1 MPVNMKGKVHPKMKN
16 NLVDGNQVSE
26 TRIRPVWSHLINF
39 SFFFF
44 FLHGKTSPQPC
55 QLFSKMLPRSFVV
68 NLLKCSMD
76 NETLLDFPSVWGR
89 GVNE

>member
-26 TRIRPVWSHLINF
+26 TWIRPVWSHLINF

-44 FLHGKTSPQPC
+44 
-55 QLFSKMLPRSFVV
+55 LF
-68 NLLKCSMD
+68 
-76 NETLLDFPSVWGR
+76 T
-89 GVNE
+89 

>member
-39 SFFFF
+39 SFFF
-44 FLHGKTSPQPC
+44 
-55 QLFSKMLPRSFVV
+55 SFYMVKQV
-68 NLLKCSMD
+68 PSHVSCLVKCYHALS
-76 NETLLDFPSVWGR
+76 L
-89 GVNE
+89 